1 MLYGRYQ
8 HNIDAKGRIFVPAK
22 LREKLGETFIAAAV
36 MDHCVSLYSMEEWDK
51 LIEGLSATPMT
62 QARKLLRYISTN
74 AADVQVDAQG
84 RILLPK
90 HLLAYASLEK
100 EALVVGAGKR
110 AEIWNPALYEEDV
123 GEMTSEAVEAE
134 FMKLGF

>member
-51 LIEGLSATPMT
+51 LIEGLSGTPMT

-90 HLLAYASLEK
+90 HLLTYASLEK

-110 AEIWNPALYEEDV
+110 AEIWNPVLYDEDV